1 MSLWQ
6 AVKGAQVEL
15 AATPGPV
22 QKARRLGS
30 IAKLFA
36 AEVLGSIAL
45 APYAARAIIL
55 YRSLPAPGS
64 FDAEQQHAVYLAK
77 GLQYGAGACNK
88 MDIYM
93 PVEAVMRQHQGNQTA
108 DKLPVVMFVHGGVWA
123 AGERWH
129 YAPMATCLARLGIIA
144 CVVQYTLYPSA
155 LVPQLV
161 EEMSAAFDWAMAH
174 VPLYGGDVQQVSLVG
189 HSAGA
194 QLCMMALLQR
204 AKAAYEQTAQQ
215 GQQQPITQ
223 QQHSQ
228 SQLAQQPDSHNQ
240 EHTAQQQ
247 ATNGAAQHDSGH
259 TMQQTNG
266 RYPAMPRQF
275 VAVTGVYDIAKHYA
289 YEKERGVHE
298 LSTMKRAMGGFE
310 GFAAMSPAVILGAA
324 LQQQQQQQQQQQ
336 ATLQQQYDQQPGQ
349 HNVLGKNWP
358 KQQQQQPG
366 QAAAAPVLDATGQS
380 EPPACRYYHQFALSG
395 DSIAHRIGFERSSD
409 HDQMAEKQRQLD
421 SLMGMTGVMQFPFKA
436 AEYLPPTLL
445 VSSCTDLTVPW

>member
-1 MSLWQ
+1 
-6 AVKGAQVEL
+6 
-15 AATPGPV
+15 
-22 QKARRLGS
+22 
-30 IAKLFA
+30 
-36 AEVLGSIAL
+36 
-45 APYAARAIIL
+45 
-55 YRSLPAPGS
+55 
-64 FDAEQQHAVYLAK
+64 
-77 GLQYGAGACNK
+77 